1 MSHTKNLFS
10 LHLVGL
16 AIGFQVTTP
25 EAAKKTQLQF
35 LDWPLEASSKNESLF
50 IESHVKMPLEQI

>member
-16 AIGFQVTTP
+16 AIGFQVITP

-35 LDWPLEASSKNESLF
+35 LDWPLEASSKNKSLF